1 MGKEG
6 ICLLTHHLLS
16 LHHSCTFAS
25 THLDPLKESVCLLV
39 CLSAYLFIYLLL
51 IVCGGSFVCMYICA
65 QHVFSAHRDKKRV
78 VDSLGP

>member
-6 ICLLTHHLLS
+6 ICSLTHHLLS

-39 CLSAYLFIYLLL
+39 YLSAYLFIYLLL
-51 IVCGGSFVCMYICA
+51 IVCVWEFCL
-65 QHVFSAHRDKKRV
+65 HVYLCTTRV
-78 VDSLGP
+78 QCP